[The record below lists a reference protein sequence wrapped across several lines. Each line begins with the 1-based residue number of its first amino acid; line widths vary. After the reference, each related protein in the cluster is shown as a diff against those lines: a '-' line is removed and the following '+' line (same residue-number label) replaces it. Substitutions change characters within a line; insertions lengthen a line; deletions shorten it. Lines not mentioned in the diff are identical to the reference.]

1 MRAPGFGAPKP
12 ALYAAAIDMC
22 AWAENHG
29 CIAAVICEHH
39 ASEDGYLPSPLIL
52 ASAIA
57 ARTERLFLNLVVIL
71 PFYDPVRLAED
82 LSVLDIISNGRVSV
96 VFGIGYRPEEYE
108 HFGVDIRHRGRL
120 ADDKLDL
127 LRRLLSDELVVQDGR
142 RMAVTPRPHTAGGPT
157 LMWGGASLAAARR
170 AGRNGLGLL
179 ANGGGPGMKA
189 AYESAALAHGHQPG
203 PVLIPDRNTATAV
216 FVADDVDRAWDEIGA
231 HLLHD
236 ARMYAEWNPD
246 NQTSAGLSHVKDVAE
261 LRETSKSHVVL
272 SVPEAVERVRAGE
285 MLNLTPLCGGLLP
298 ELAWPYLKRVGE
310 VVMPEA
316 AAAPAPSG
324 SGDGLGEALNDLLR
338 SN

>member
-120 ADDKLDL
+120 ADHKLDL

-142 RMAVTPRPHTAGGPT
+142 RIAVTPRPHTEGGPI

-179 ANGGGPGMKA
+179 ANGGGPGMKEAYDA
-189 AYESAALAHGHQPG
+189 ASLASGHQPG
-203 PVLIPDRNTATAV
+203 PALIPDRDTASVV
-216 FVADDVDRAWDEIGA
+216 FVADDVDRAWDEIGPY
-231 HLLHD
+231 LLHD
-236 ARMYAEWNPD
+236 ARMYAQWNPG
-246 NQTSAGLSHVKDVAE
+246 NETSAGLSDVGDVHE
-261 LRETSKSHVVL
+261 LRETSKSHVIL
-272 SVPEAVERVRAGE
+272 SVPEAVERVCAGA
-285 MLNLTPLCGGLLP
+285 MLNLSPLCGGLP
-298 ELAWPYLKRVGE
+298 PDLAWPYLERVGGD
-310 VVMPEA
+310 VMQHA
-316 AAAPAPSG
+316 AAGAPTGA
-324 SGDGLGEALNDLLR
+324 GDGLEEALNDLLR